1 MFIVGFGTFNLFKDF
16 ISEYSMSDWIFEG
29 DKMPSIIKTENLTKI
44 YPNGVKAVDG
54 VSFEVEE
61 GEIFGFLGPNGA
73 GKTTTI
79 LMLTTLTKPTKGSAR
94 ICNYDIVKSPYE
106 VRKCIGYVPQ
116 DLSVDDDL
124 SGRENLELRAALY
137 HVPRAEAEER
147 IDELLELVDLK
158 DSQHRLVDEY
168 SGGMRKRLEI
178 AEGLLHRPR
187 VLFLDEPTLGLD
199 LQTRKYIWD
208 YISRLNREYKMTIF
222 LTTHYMEEADLLC
235 NRIAIIDF
243 GKIVVFGT
251 SLELKDRVG
260 GDVIEVKFPESKPV
274 TERLVRN
281 MRKSRFA
288 KKSIVSEDRLAL
300 NVFVD
305 RGETAIPKITAII
318 ANAGLVASSISLVR
332 PSLDDVFLKYTGRR
346 IRDEKG
352 SWEEAMRMQR
362 TIRRARAR

>member
-1 MFIVGFGTFNLFKDF
+1 M
-16 ISEYSMSDWIFEG
+16 IFEG
-29 DKMPSIIKTENLTKI
+29 DKMPSVIETKNLIKI
-44 YPNGVKAVDG
+44 YPGGVKAVDG
-54 VSFEVEE
+54 VSFKVEE

-79 LMLTTLTKPTKGSAR
+79 LMLTTLTKPTGGSAS
-94 ICNYDIVKSPYE
+94 ICGYDVVKNPYE

-124 SGRENLELRAALY
+124 TGRENLELRAALY
-137 HVPRAEAEER
+137 HIPRAEADKR

-158 DSQHRLVDEY
+158 ETQHRFVDGY

-178 AEGLLHRPR
+178 AEGLLHRPK

-208 YISRLNREYKMTIF
+208 YISRLNEEYKMTIF

-235 NRIAIIDF
+235 DRIAIIDF
-243 GKIVVFGT
+243 GKIVALGT
-251 SLELKDRVG
+251 SLALKDRVG
-260 GDVIEVKFPESKPV
+260 GDVIEIKFPESKPV
-274 TERLVRN
+274 TERLIKN

-288 KKSIVSEDRLAL
+288 KKSIVSDDKLML

-305 RGETAIPKITAII
+305 RGETAIPKITEAIS
-318 ANAGLVASSISLVR
+318 NSGLVASSISLVR

-346 IRDEKG
+346 IREEKG
-352 SWEEAMRMQR
+352 SWEEAMRMRR
-362 TIRRARAR
+362 TIRRARA